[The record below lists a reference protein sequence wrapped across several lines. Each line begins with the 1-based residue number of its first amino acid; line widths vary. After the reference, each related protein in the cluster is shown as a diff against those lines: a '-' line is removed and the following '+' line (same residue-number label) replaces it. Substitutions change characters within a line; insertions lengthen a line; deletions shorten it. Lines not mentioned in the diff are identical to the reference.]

1 MSTASDM
8 QISLKEERYMQ
19 AQMVLMG
26 MRAVSDLLLN
36 QIEGTDSMHMVKPEN
51 LQALMDILADQLDA
65 ALAI

>member
-1 MSTASDM
+1 MSGAIEM
-8 QISLKEERYMQ
+8 QISLKEESYMQ

-36 QIEGTDSMHMVKPEN
+36 QIEGTESMGMVKPEN

>member
-1 MSTASDM
+1 MSGAIEM
-8 QISLKEERYMQ
+8 QISLKEESYMQ

-36 QIEGTDSMHMVKPEN
+36 QIEGTDSMGMVKPEN

-65 ALAI
+65 ALMI